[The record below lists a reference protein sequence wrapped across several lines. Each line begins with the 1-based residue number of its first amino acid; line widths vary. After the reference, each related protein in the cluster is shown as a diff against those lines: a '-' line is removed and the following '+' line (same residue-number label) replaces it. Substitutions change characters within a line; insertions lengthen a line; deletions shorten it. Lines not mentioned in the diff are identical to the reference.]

1 MFLSTGTLSI
11 CLQTAYLKSNA
22 TWTDGWVMGDG
33 MNYDTMNPSR
43 FRNIPRIII
52 SCLWCA
58 WQGKPKQGCVVPHT
72 LTYFK
77 KIKKEEN
84 WSCCQ
89 HIQTLHRFSFLCSP
103 LHKWQQSSRS
113 FAGQF
118 RTHIVGTLTRFIST
132 RQQYCTEWHETLVSV
147 TNGTIDTCT

>member
-72 LTYFK
+72 LTYSKNKNK
-77 KIKKEEN
+77 KGKKKTGHVANIYRHCIDFLFFVPRSTNDSSPAEAL
-84 WSCCQ
+84 Q
-89 HIQTLHRFSFLCSP
+89 DSFGPTSLAHWHGLSQP
-103 LHKWQQSSRS
+103 DSSTWQND
-113 FAGQF
+113 
-118 RTHIVGTLTRFIST
+118 TR
-132 RQQYCTEWHETLVSV
+132 H
-147 TNGTIDTCT
+147 